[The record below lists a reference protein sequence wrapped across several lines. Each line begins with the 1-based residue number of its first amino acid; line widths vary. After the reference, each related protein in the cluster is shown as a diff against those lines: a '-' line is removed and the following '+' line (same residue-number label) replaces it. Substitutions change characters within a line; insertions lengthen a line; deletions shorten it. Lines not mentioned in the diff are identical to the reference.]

1 MKNSTYDIKNQYTV
15 KRNDD
20 DEEDDVPQDKF
31 LGYNVKNKIQ
41 TCISVP
47 IDEGV
52 QKAVYYRHVC
62 KAISEL
68 GSEDQVEFE
77 ISSPGGYVNGLIA
90 LLTAMAKTDAT
101 TVAHINGECHS
112 AASMLALAC
121 DSVYVSPFA
130 TMLVHFIRF
139 GASGKGTDVK
149 SQVEHTYDT
158 AENLFREI
166 YQHFLTEDE
175 MQRCIDGKELWLNYD
190 QINERLKRKFDIL
203 NGNVEKEKKV
213 RKSRTK
219 SKEVNIELN
228 SI

>member
-1 MKNSTYDIKNQYTV
+1 MSKYLDFNKAG
-15 KRNDD
+15 KRSHNDD
-20 DEEDDVPQDKF
+20 EDSPTTEKY
-31 LGYNVKNKIQ
+31 LGYAVNTKVQ
-41 TCISVP
+41 TCLTVP

-52 QKAVYYRHVC
+52 QEAVYYRHVC
-62 KAISEL
+62 RAISEL
-68 GSEDQVEFE
+68 KDYDQVEFE
-77 ISSPGGYVNGLIA
+77 ISSPGGYLNGLIA

-130 TMLVHFIRF
+130 TMLVHFVRF

-158 AENLFREI
+158 AEKLFREI

-175 MQRCIDGKELWLNYD
+175 MQRCIDGKELWLDYD

-203 NGNVEKEKKV
+203 NGNVEKQKKA
-213 RKSRTK
+213 RKSRVK
-219 SKEVNIELN
+219 SKDADTELT
-228 SI
+228 SV

>member
-1 MKNSTYDIKNQYTV
+1 MTKYLNFTQSR
-15 KRNDD
+15 KRSNEDD
-20 DEEDDVPQDKF
+20 DDSPTTEKY
-31 LGYNVKNKIQ
+31 LGYAVNTKVQ
-41 TCISVP
+41 TCLTVP

-52 QKAVYYRHVC
+52 QEAVYYRHVC
-62 KAISEL
+62 RAISEL
-68 GSEDQVEFE
+68 KEYDQVEFE
-77 ISSPGGYVNGLIA
+77 ISSPGGYLNGLIA

-130 TMLVHFIRF
+130 TMLVHFVRF

-158 AENLFREI
+158 AEKLFREI

-175 MQRCIDGKELWLNYD
+175 MQRCIDGKELWLDYD

-203 NGNVEKEKKV
+203 NGNVEKQKKA
-213 RKSRTK
+213 RKPRVK
-219 SKEVNIELN
+219 SKDANTELI
-228 SI
+228 SV